1 MNLRKYLIIKAVDVI
16 KVSDYIVKRL
26 VKEGFEHVFMIS
38 GGGAMHLNDS
48 VGKCKDIKYICNH
61 HEQASAIAAEGY
73 SRVSGKP
80 AAVIVTTGPGG
91 LNTLTGL
98 MGQWTDSIPVIY
110 ISGQVKRQT
119 CVKFNPDIGLRQLGD
134 QEADITNV
142 IKPLTKY
149 ATTVEKPEDIKHI
162 IDKALFLMTDK
173 RPGPVW
179 IDVPIDIQGALVDE
193 ESLKGF
199 KPEKEQGE
207 TEFLKEKVRETYG
220 LVKQAKKPVIVAG
233 HGIRIA
239 KARELFKELAK
250 KLQIPVV
257 STFNGFDLIDSDNP
271 LFIGRIGT
279 VGDRAGNFAL
289 QNADVV
295 LFLGTRNNI
304 RQVSYN
310 SEFFVRNGKKIVV
323 DIDRAELE
331 KSTVKPDIAIN
342 CDVKYFLAEL
352 KGICEKEKLP
362 SFKKWLNWCAERK
375 NRYPAVLPEYRKE
388 DRLINPYY
396 FMEVL
401 TSCMKEK
408 DIAVAG
414 NGTACVCL
422 FQAGRVKKGQ
432 RIFWNSG
439 CASMGYDLPAAIGA
453 CFANGQKDVI
463 CIAGDGSLMMNI
475 QELQT
480 VCHHKLPIKLF
491 ILNNECYISIRQTQ
505 DAFFEGRYIA
515 SGEDSG
521 VSIPDFVKVAEAF
534 GLPAVKIKSCE
545 NLKENI
551 EKVLNTKGPLVCE
564 VMLETD
570 YVFSPKLSSEKLPDG
585 RIISKPLEDMYP
597 FLSRE
602 EFKGNMETDLL

>member
-1 MNLRKYLIIKAVDVI
+1 MI
-16 KVSDYIVKRL
+16 KVSDYIIKRL

-61 HEQASAIAAEGY
+61 HEQASSIAAEGY

-98 MGQWTDSIPVIY
+98 MGQWTDCVPVIY

-134 QEADITNV
+134 QEVDITTV

-149 ATTVEKPEDIKHI
+149 AVTVEKPEDIKFI
-162 IDKALFLMTDK
+162 MDKALFLMTDK
-173 RPGPVW
+173 RHGPVW
-179 IDVPIDIQGALVDE
+179 IDVPIDIQGAFVDE
-193 ESLKGF
+193 ESLEGF
-199 KPEKEQGE
+199 KPDKENNKSS
-207 TEFLKEKVRETYG
+207 LKEKVRETYK
-220 LVKQAKKPVIVAG
+220 LLKDAKRPLIVAG
-233 HGIRIA
+233 HGVRLG
-239 KARELFKELAK
+239 KAQELFLELIQ

-257 STFNGFDLIDSDNP
+257 STFNGFDLIESDSP
-271 LFIGRIGT
+271 LFVGRIGT

-295 LFLGTRNNI
+295 LFVGTRNNI

-310 SEFFVRNGKKIVV
+310 SEFFVRKGKKIIV
-323 DIDRAELE
+323 DIDEAEL
-331 KSTVKPDIAIN
+331 KKPTVKPDIAIN
-342 CDVKYFLAEL
+342 ADVKDFLYEL
-352 KGICEKEKLP
+352 KALLKKDKL
-362 SFKKWLNWCAERK
+362 SSYNSWLEWCIERK
-375 NRYPAVLPEYRKE
+375 KRYPVVLPEYRKKE
-388 DRLINPYY
+388 GLINPYY
-396 FMEVL
+396 FIEVL

-408 DIAVAG
+408 DVAVAG

-422 FQAGRVKKGQ
+422 FQAGKVKKGQ

-453 CFANGQKDVI
+453 CFANQEKDVV
-463 CIAGDGSLMMNI
+463 CIAGDGSLMMNL

-480 VCHHKLPIKLF
+480 VRHYKLPIKLF
-491 ILNNECYISIRQTQ
+491 ILNNEGYISIKQTQ
-505 DAFFEGRYIA
+505 DAFFEGRYVA
-515 SGEDSG
+515 SGKESG
-521 VSIPDFVKVAEAF
+521 VSIPDFVKVAKAF
-534 GLPAVKIKSCE
+534 DLPSIKIESSK

-551 EKVLNTKGPLVCE
+551 EKVLTTKGPVVCE

-570 YVFSPKLSSEKLPDG
+570 YTFSPKLSSEKLPDG
-585 RIISKPLEDMYP
+585 KIISKPLEDMFP

-602 EFKGNMETDLL
+602 EFKGNICNI

>member
-1 MNLRKYLIIKAVDVI
+1 MI
-16 KVSDYIVKRL
+16 KVSDYIIKRL
-26 VKEGFEHVFMIS
+26 AKEGFEHVFMIS

-48 VGKCKDIKYICNH
+48 VGKCKNIKYICNH

-73 SRVSGKP
+73 SRASGKP

-98 MGQWTDSIPVIY
+98 MGQWTDSVPVIY

-119 CVKFNPDIGLRQLGD
+119 CVKFNPDIELRQLGD
-134 QEADITNV
+134 QEVDITTV

-149 ATTVEKPEDIKHI
+149 AVTVEKPEDIKYI
-162 IDKALFLMTDK
+162 MDKALFLMTDK
-173 RPGPVW
+173 RHGPVW
-179 IDVPIDIQGALVDE
+179 VDVPIDIQGAFVDE
-193 ESLKGF
+193 DTLKGF
-199 KPEKEQGE
+199 KPNKENNKKD
-207 TEFLKEKVRETYG
+207 FLKEKVLETYK
-220 LVKQAKKPVIVAG
+220 LLNEAKRPVIVAG
-233 HGIRIA
+233 HSIRLA
-239 KARELFKELAK
+239 KAQDLFLELAEK
-250 KLQIPVV
+250 FQIPVLT
-257 STFNGFDLIDSDNP
+257 TFNGFDLIDDNNP

-279 VGDRAGNFAL
+279 IGDRAGNFAL

-310 SEFFVRNGKKIVV
+310 SEFFVRNGKKIIV
-323 DIDRAELE
+323 DIEEAEL
-331 KSTVKPDIAIN
+331 KKPTVKPDIAVN
-342 CDVKYFLAEL
+342 FDVKDFLNEL
-352 KGICEKEKLP
+352 KTTAKKDTLP
-362 SFKKWLNWCAERK
+362 CFNSWLNWCLERK
-375 NRYPAVLPEYRKE
+375 KRYPVVLPEYRKE
-388 DRLINPYY
+388 EGLINPYY
-396 FMEVL
+396 FIEVL

-422 FQAGRVKKGQ
+422 FQAGKVKKEQ

-453 CFANGQKDVI
+453 SFANKEKDII
-463 CIAGDGSLMMNI
+463 CIAGDGSLMMNL

-480 VCHHKLPIKLF
+480 VCHYNLPIKLF
-491 ILNNECYISIRQTQ
+491 VLNNEGYISIRQTQ
-505 DAFFEGRYIA
+505 DAFFEGRYVA
-515 SGEDSG
+515 SDKDSG
-521 VSIPDFVKVAEAF
+521 VSIPDFVKVARSF
-534 GLPAVKIKSCE
+534 GLSSVRIDSSK

-551 EKVLNTKGPLVCE
+551 EKVLTTKGPLVCE

-570 YVFSPKLSSEKLPDG
+570 YIFSPKLSSEKLPDG

-597 FLSRE
+597 FLDRE
-602 EFKGNMETDLL
+602 EFKENIYNN